1 MQYNYL
7 SLIVLKKI
15 ISLNK
20 KKKFFQNYYMVNF
33 VINKLSI
40 SNIPKKDYVLSDN
53 YVWLK
58 KFYIKGNIKS
68 RQILNWLYLTN
79 ELNIS
84 SSIN

>member
-53 YVWLK
+53 YV
-58 KFYIKGNIKS
+58 
-68 RQILNWLYLTN
+68 
-79 ELNIS
+79 
-84 SSIN
+84 

>member
-40 SNIPKKDYVLSDN
+40 SNIPKKDCVISDN